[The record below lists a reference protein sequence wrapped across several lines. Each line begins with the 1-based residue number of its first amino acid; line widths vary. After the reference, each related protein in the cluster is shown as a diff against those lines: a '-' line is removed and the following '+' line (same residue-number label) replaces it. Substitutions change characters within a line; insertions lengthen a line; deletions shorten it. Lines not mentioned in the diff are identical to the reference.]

1 MFLAKPLFIAVLSG
15 LGWGTVA
22 NALLCNESA
31 WGRITDFSWLCFILS
46 PVIGVLVYYLS
57 YRIFSKSIWV
67 RILWSILM
75 LYFSSGLLGLFL
87 GVADLFHPLRSGSEV
102 GYSFI
107 EMPLSFWW
115 GITFT
120 SFLWTLFLFA
130 FGNQELIR
138 YLVKK
143 STV

>member
-1 MFLAKPLFIAVLSG
+1 MFFAKPLAIAVLSG
-15 LGWGTVA
+15 FIWGTVA
-22 NALLCNESA
+22 YGVLCNESA
-31 WGRITDFSWLCFILS
+31 WGRVSDFSWFCFILS
-46 PVIGVLVYYLS
+46 PMIGGLVYYLS
-57 YRIFSKSIWV
+57 YGIFSKSLWL

-75 LYFSSGLLGLFL
+75 LYFSTGLLGLFL

-120 SFLWTLFLFA
+120 PFLWTLFLFA
-130 FGNQELIR
+130 FGNQELFK

>member
-1 MFLAKPLFIAVLSG
+1 MFFAKPLVVAVLSG
-15 LGWGTVA
+15 FIWGTVA
-22 NALLCNESA
+22 YGLVCNEST
-31 WGRITDFSWLCFILS
+31 WGRVSDFSWFCFILS
-46 PVIGVLVYYLS
+46 PMIGGLGYYLS
-57 YRIFSKSIWV
+57 YGIFSKGLWL

-87 GVADLFHPLRSGSEV
+87 GVADFFHPLRSGSEV

-120 SFLWTLFLFA
+120 PFLWTLFLFA
-130 FGNQELIR
+130 FGNQELIK

-143 STV
+143 STA

>member
-15 LGWGTVA
+15 LTWGTVA
-22 NALLCNESA
+22 YGLLYNESA
-31 WGRITDFSWLCFILS
+31 WGRITDFSWLCLILS

-57 YRIFSKSIWV
+57 YRIFSKSLWV

-87 GVADLFHPLRSGSEV
+87 GMADFFHPLRSASEV
-102 GYSFI
+102 WYSFT

-120 SFLWTLFLFA
+120 PFLWTLFLFA

>member
-1 MFLAKPLFIAVLSG
+1 MFFAKPLVIAVLSG
-15 LGWGTVA
+15 FIWGTVA
-22 NALLCNESA
+22 YGLVCNESA
-31 WGRITDFSWLCFILS
+31 WGRVSDFSWFCFILS
-46 PVIGVLVYYLS
+46 PMIGGLVYYLS
-57 YRIFSKSIWV
+57 YWIFSKGLWL

-120 SFLWTLFLFA
+120 PFLWTLFLFA
-130 FGNQELIR
+130 FGNQELFK

-143 STV
+143 STA